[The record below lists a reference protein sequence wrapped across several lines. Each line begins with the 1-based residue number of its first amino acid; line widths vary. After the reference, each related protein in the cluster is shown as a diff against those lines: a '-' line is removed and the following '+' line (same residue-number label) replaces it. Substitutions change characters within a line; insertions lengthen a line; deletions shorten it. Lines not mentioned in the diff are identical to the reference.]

1 LTDHSN
7 DKEGCV
13 LHVVYVQRA
22 QGEENGKRK
31 KEKKNVVIMRE
42 REMRNKIG
50 EGVGLIKIDK
60 YFHSPKLFS

>member
-1 LTDHSN
+1 
-7 DKEGCV
+7 
-13 LHVVYVQRA
+13 VQRA